1 MSITRPIP
9 PADTAQDPA
18 VVDPPTETE
27 TGSTPAFDGASLAGR
42 NIAFLI
48 AAEGA
53 EESEV
58 LRPWEAVTTAGARAT
73 LVCPQEGEAQLFDHL
88 DRATRL
94 PVDVT
99 LDAANAADYD
109 ALVLPGGVANP
120 DFLRLDADATRFA
133 RAFFAAGKPVAAICH
148 APWLLVEADLVR
160 GRALTSWPS
169 LRTDIGNAGGAWRDE
184 PVVLDNQGPNMLVT
198 SRKPQDLPE
207 FCDALVRC
215 FEGRGR

>member
-1 MSITRPIP
+1 MTQQS
-9 PADTAQDPA
+9 D
-18 VVDPPTETE
+18 
-27 TGSTPAFDGASLAGR
+27 SKPAFAGASLADR

-53 EESEV
+53 EQSET
-58 LRPWEAVTTAGARAT
+58 LRPWEAVAAAGGRAV

-88 DRATRL
+88 DRGRRM
-94 PVDVT
+94 PVDLV
-99 LDAANAADYD
+99 LRDASAADFD

-120 DFLRLDADATRFA
+120 DFLRLDEDATRLV

-160 GRALTSWPS
+160 DRSLTSWPS
-169 LRTDIGNAGGAWRDE
+169 LRTDIGNAGGRWRDE
-184 PVVLDNQGPNMLVT
+184 PVVVDEQGPNMLVT

-207 FCDALVRC
+207 FCDALVRG
-215 FEGRGR
+215 FAPAKR